1 MKPLLRI
8 ALHALLPILLSAGG
22 GAAVAQQL
30 DARFSCSQARNENG
44 ERVTY
49 ADTGEMRLRGDRIDA
64 FRWESALF
72 RSTHGFDC
80 SIDESDGLQAEV
92 QAGVQAGMQNPPKQP
107 MWRVALS
114 DARAARDRRGYNFDR
129 GMNCTIRLE
138 RNGDTLEVKPSCPA
152 LCGSR
157 ANFSQLSVNLKTG
170 KCHYEQ

>member
-1 MKPLLRI
+1 MKLLLRI
-8 ALHALLPILLSAGG
+8 ALHALPPVLVSAGG
-22 GAAVAQQL
+22 GAAIAQQL

-49 ADTGEMRLRGDRIDA
+49 ADTAEMRLRGNRIDT

-92 QAGVQAGMQNPPKQP
+92 RDEPKKL

-138 RNGDTLEVKPSCPA
+138 RNGDTLNVKPSCPA

-170 KCHYEQ
+170 KCHYEE

>member
-1 MKPLLRI
+1 MKPLSRL
-8 ALHALLPILLSAGG
+8 ALQASLPALLSAGC

-30 DARFSCSQARNENG
+30 DAHFSCSQARNEDG

-49 ADTGEMRLRGDRIDA
+49 ADTGEMRLSGNRIDV

-80 SIDESDGLQAEV
+80 SIDETDGLQAEV
-92 QAGVQAGMQNPPKQP
+92 RDEPEKL
-107 MWRVALS
+107 MWRVGLS
-114 DARAARDRRGYNFDR
+114 DARAARSRRGFNFDR

-138 RNGDTLEVKPSCPA
+138 RNGDMLNVKPSCPA

-170 KCHYEQ
+170 KCHYEE

>member
-1 MKPLLRI
+1 MSALSRI
-8 ALHALLPILLSAGG
+8 ALHLLLPALLAGG
-22 GAAVAQQL
+22 SSASIAQQL
-30 DARFSCSQARNENG
+30 DARFSCSQARNEHG

-49 ADTGEMRLRGDRIDA
+49 ADNAEMRLSGNRIDV

-92 QAGVQAGMQNPPKQP
+92 RDDPSNL

-114 DARAARDRRGYNFDR
+114 DARAARDRRGFTFDR

-138 RNGDTLEVKPSCPA
+138 RDGDMLNVKPSCPA

-170 KCHYEQ
+170 KCHYEK

>member
-1 MKPLLRI
+1 MKLLLRI
-8 ALHALLPILLSAGG
+8 ALHALPPVLMSAGG
-22 GAAVAQQL
+22 GAAIAQQL

-49 ADTGEMRLRGDRIDA
+49 ADTAEMRLRGNRIDT

-92 QAGVQAGMQNPPKQP
+92 RDEPKKL

-138 RNGDTLEVKPSCPA
+138 RNGDTLNVKPSCPA

-170 KCHYEQ
+170 KCHYEE

>member
-1 MKPLLRI
+1 MSALSRTTVQLL
-8 ALHALLPILLSAGG
+8 LPALLAAGSG
-22 GAAVAQQL
+22 VAVAQQL
-30 DARFSCSQARNENG
+30 DARFSCSQARNEYG

-49 ADTGEMRLRGDRIDA
+49 ADTAEMRLRGNRIDV

-80 SIDESDGLQAEV
+80 SIDESDGLLAEV
-92 QAGVQAGMQNPPKQP
+92 RDEPSKL
-107 MWRVALS
+107 MWRVGLS
-114 DARAARDRRGYNFDR
+114 DARAARDRRGFTFDR

-138 RNGDTLEVKPSCPA
+138 RNGDMLNVKPSCPA

>member
-1 MKPLLRI
+1 MSALSRTTVQLL
-8 ALHALLPILLSAGG
+8 LPALLAAGSG
-22 GAAVAQQL
+22 VAVAQQL
-30 DARFSCSQARNENG
+30 DARFSCSQARNEYG

-49 ADTGEMRLRGDRIDA
+49 ADTAEMRLRGNRIDV

-80 SIDESDGLQAEV
+80 SIDESDGLLAEV
-92 QAGVQAGMQNPPKQP
+92 RDEPSKL
-107 MWRVALS
+107 MWRVGLS
-114 DARAARDRRGYNFDR
+114 DARAARDRRGFTFDR

-138 RNGDTLEVKPSCPA
+138 RDGDMLNVKPSCPA